1 MTASS
6 SEGQPAAAP
15 SIPRRRAVAIV
26 VFGLLVAGGIVGV
39 LWALLA
45 PPVHGV
51 VALTKS
57 GERIYAH
64 LGAEADHF
72 FVAAFLLLGMLC
84 VLGVTGATAA
94 WQWRAH
100 RGPLMVFG
108 VSVGTVGAGG
118 VAALVGA
125 LLVRAQYD
133 VIDVAGAPISPEHR
147 VHYVTEAPAV
157 FFGHTPLQIAT
168 TLLVPAAAAAM
179 VYAVAAVATPR
190 DDLGA
195 HPPVE
200 GVVLRSP
207 VVTVDGGEA
216 PVR

>member
-1 MTASS
+1 MTS
-6 SEGQPAAAP
+6 SEARPLSAP
-15 SIPRRRAVAIV
+15 SIPRRRAVALV
-26 VFGLLVAGGIVGV
+26 VLGFLVAGALVGAV
-39 LWALLA
+39 WAALA
-45 PPVHGV
+45 PPAHGV

-57 GERIYAH
+57 GDRIYAY

-72 FVAAFLLLGMLC
+72 FVAAFLMLGMLC
-84 VLGVTGATAA
+84 VLAVTGAAAA

-108 VSVGTVGAGG
+108 LSLGAIGAGG
-118 VAALVGA
+118 VAALVGG

-133 VIDVAGAPISPEHR
+133 AIDVAGAPVSPEHR
-147 VHYVTEAPAV
+147 VHYVTEAPSV

-168 TLLVPAAAAAM
+168 SLLVPAAAAAM
-179 VYAVAAVATPR
+179 VYAIAAVATPR
-190 DDLGA
+190 DDLGG

-200 GVVLRSP
+200 GIVLRSP